1 MFLNTTKLA
10 EQYLLQAHSDIVKGD
25 FVGAK
30 AKAKTAI
37 KLNPRYFEAHNT
49 LGACLSMDK
58 DFVGAL
64 ACFDASLK
72 IQPNQIEANFNR
84 VTALIMQGN
93 SARLEE
99 LEKGHISVIGKELT
113 DVFNNLYKEDSNND

>member
-10 EQYLLQAHSDIVKGD
+10 DQYLLQAHSDIVKGD

-30 AKAKTAI
+30 ANAKTAI

-49 LGACLSMDK
+49 LGACLGMDK

-64 ACFDASLK
+64 ACFDTSLK
-72 IQPNQIEANFNR
+72 IQPNQIEAKLNR
-84 VTALIMQGN
+84 VTVLEMLGGLLNLKPLDPKSMSAFGN
-93 SARLEE
+93 ETMGCA
-99 LEKGHISVIGKELT
+99 IFV
-113 DVFNNLYKEDSNND
+113 KEDDKND

>member
-25 FVGAK
+25 FIGAK

-58 DFVGAL
+58 DLVGAL
-64 ACFDASLK
+64 ACFDTSLK
-72 IQPNQIEANFNR
+72 IQPNQIEAKLNR
-84 VTALIMQGN
+84 VTVLEMLGERLNLKPVDLKSMSAFGN
-93 SARLEE
+93 ETMGCAIFV
-99 LEKGHISVIGKELT
+99 KK
-113 DVFNNLYKEDSNND
+113 DNNND

>member
-58 DFVGAL
+58 DLVGAL
-64 ACFDASLK
+64 ACFDTSLK
-72 IQPNQIEANFNR
+72 IQPNQIEAKLNR
-84 VTALIMQGN
+84 VTALEMLGERLNLKPLDLKSMAAFGN
-93 SARLEE
+93 ETMGCAIFVR
-99 LEKGHISVIGKELT
+99 
-113 DVFNNLYKEDSNND
+113 EDSNDV